1 MNMGER
7 LQDVVSPETRELNAK
22 GCRRLVISRLARLSF
37 SDPPPFAPVKKR
49 VSSGATDVTAFSRL
63 LLRPS
68 RESLSSP
75 LASSVRRGTT
85 DGKASSQR
93 ATQSS
98 RKTRVQPNDVVLL
111 AHHAGTWKVVAAVN
125 GSKADIR
132 RSGGFDTRIVTAR
145 LESLT
150 VVRRAGSPGYSY

>member
-1 MNMGER
+1 MSIGER
-7 LQDVVSPETRELNAK
+7 LRDVVSPETRDVNGTEYRPLAISQPARVSELSPLTKVRN
-22 GCRRLVISRLARLSF
+22 
-37 SDPPPFAPVKKR
+37 R
-49 VSSGATDVTAFSRL
+49 VSSGATDVTALSRL

-68 RESLSSP
+68 RESLSSRP
-75 LASSVRRGTT
+75 ASSVRMATI
-85 DGKASSQR
+85 DGKASSQPA

-98 RKTRVQPNDVVLL
+98 RKTRVQPNDIVVF
-111 AHHAGTWKVVAAVN
+111 ANHAGPWKVIAAVN